1 MSFDSWHNSQNLQ
14 TSTLIKSNSNTE
26 AAEGGAA
33 ETVLIKYIFTLIT
46 SIFSSLSVYS
56 PIIIVMCV
64 FFMSITSTSENSFLK
79 PFVYLVWFFLA
90 TGFRQLIKLFTKS
103 GQSDSFNGFY
113 STYILS
119 FTFFYLLFPL
129 ILVNIDAK
137 SSLFNWKSIIFFSL
151 YIIYDIS
158 FKVSQLTLG
167 VSNWPLVMEI
177 MGELFSGSA
186 IGIAFS
192 SIMYYIGQGLLY
204 INEMSSNGTVTKVAT
219 SQQMKCRVYKNGEL
233 IGTQTSEQ

>member
-1 MSFDSWHNSQNLQ
+1 MSYNPYDLSNKKEDNS
-14 TSTLIKSNSNTE
+14 
-26 AAEGGAA
+26 AAEGGNNG
-33 ETVLIKYIFTLIT
+33 TFNIYVIFDLIANIFK
-46 SIFSSLSVYS
+46 SLSVYS

-64 FFMSITSTSENSFLK
+64 FFMSITSNSENSFVK
-79 PFVYLVWFFLA
+79 PFVYLGWFFIA
-90 TGFRQLIKLFTKS
+90 TGLRNLIRMFTKS
-103 GQSDSFNGFY
+103 EQKDSFNRFY

-129 ILVNIDAK
+129 ILVNMDAK
-137 SSLFNWKSIIFFSL
+137 SSLFNWKSIIFFTL

-158 FKVSQLTLG
+158 FKVSQLPSETNN
-167 VSNWPLVMEI
+167 VSNWPLFMEI

-233 IGTQTSEQ
+233 IGTQTSENN

>member
-79 PFVYLVWFFLA
+79 PFVSA
-90 TGFRQLIKLFTKS
+90 
-103 GQSDSFNGFY
+103 
-113 STYILS
+113 
-119 FTFFYLLFPL
+119 
-129 ILVNIDAK
+129 NI
-137 SSLFNWKSIIFFSL
+137 
-151 YIIYDIS
+151 
-158 FKVSQLTLG
+158 TL
-167 VSNWPLVMEI
+167 
-177 MGELFSGSA
+177 
-186 IGIAFS
+186 
-192 SIMYYIGQGLLY
+192 
-204 INEMSSNGTVTKVAT
+204 
-219 SQQMKCRVYKNGEL
+219 
-233 IGTQTSEQ
+233 